1 MNLNNLMERANLLET
16 AAERLVREDSACHE
30 DRLARLAWMAERINS
45 DEWRFELDGLLGK
58 SLCEEMRYCFAYGQF
73 IAASLLGLAYIER
86 TLAAYL
92 YAAGRNDLERAP
104 LNKLLVAAQA
114 HGLIS
119 SDQRDELERIRRT
132 RNANAHFRRPGRE
145 EGVEYHAIADD
156 ESFYGIIEQDATAV
170 VEAALWIHG
179 QRLL

>member
-1 MNLNNLMERANLLET
+1 
-16 AAERLVREDSACHE
+16 
-30 DRLARLAWMAERINS
+30 MAERINS
-45 DEWRFELDGLLGK
+45 DEWRFELAGLLGK
-58 SLCEEMRYCFAYGQF
+58 SLCEEIRYCFAYGQF

-86 TLAAYL
+86 TLAAYF
-92 YAAGRNDLERAP
+92 YASGRNDLERAP
-104 LNKLLVAAQA
+104 LNKLLIAAQT

-119 SDQRDELERIRRT
+119 SDQRDELERIRQT
-132 RNANAHFRRPGRE
+132 RNAYAHFRRPGRE
-145 EGVEYHAIADD
+145 EEVESRAIADD